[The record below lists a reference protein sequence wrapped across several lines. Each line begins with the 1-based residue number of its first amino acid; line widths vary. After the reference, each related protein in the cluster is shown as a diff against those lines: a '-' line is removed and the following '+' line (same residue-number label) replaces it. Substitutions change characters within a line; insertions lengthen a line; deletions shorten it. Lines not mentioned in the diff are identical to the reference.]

1 MIVLTVAANSIA
13 ARLGVQPG
21 DLIWDI
27 NERPVKSVDQVTAAL
42 NEPVRGWDITIN
54 RNGQALKMSVPNN

>member
-1 MIVLTVAANSIA
+1 MLKVDPNSIA

-21 DLIWDI
+21 DKIWDV
-27 NERPVKSVDQVTAAL
+27 NERPVKTVEQVMAAL
-42 NEPVRGWDITIN
+42 NENVRGWDITLN